1 VLHHPGNAGKQAY
14 KQLEPQVLG
23 FEVQL
28 LSGLT
33 GTECDEMLRGI
44 SILEK
49 TLGVLEQ
56 RGFK

>member
-1 VLHHPGNAGKQAY
+1 MLD
-14 KQLEPQVLG
+14 

-33 GTECDEMLRGI
+33 AAEREDMLRGI

-49 TLGVLEQ
+49 TLGVLDN
-56 RGFK
+56 